1 MVGGEEA
8 SMERWVDLFWG
19 FEVVAK
25 LPTKKL
31 GEKKKRSRNGGDS
44 VSPVCIGCVEVKEA
58 RKEEDHGGRRWPA
71 SASLPV
77 QEPVLNSISNMDL
90 NISNLNQPSKDG
102 GGWLDQTDI

>member
-31 GEKKKRSRNGGDS
+31 GEKKK
-44 VSPVCIGCVEVKEA
+44 
-58 RKEEDHGGRRWPA
+58 EE
-71 SASLPV
+71 
-77 QEPVLNSISNMDL
+77 
-90 NISNLNQPSKDG
+90 
-102 GGWLDQTDI
+102 

>member
-31 GEKKKRSRNGGDS
+31 GEKKRG
-44 VSPVCIGCVEVKEA
+44 VEMEVIQCLLCA
-58 RKEEDHGGRRWPA
+58 
-71 SASLPV
+71 
-77 QEPVLNSISNMDL
+77 
-90 NISNLNQPSKDG
+90 
-102 GGWLDQTDI
+102 

>member
-1 MVGGEEA
+1 MQQ
-8 SMERWVDLFWG
+8 
-19 FEVVAK
+19 VVWELAAPTDRRK
-25 LPTKKL
+25 LIN
-31 GEKKKRSRNGGDS
+31 S
-44 VSPVCIGCVEVKEA
+44 
-58 RKEEDHGGRRWPA
+58 

>member
-31 GEKKKRSRNGGDS
+31 GEKKKRSRNEGGS

-58 RKEEDHGGRRWPA
+58 RKEEDHGGRRWP
-71 SASLPV
+71 
-77 QEPVLNSISNMDL
+77 DFGRRR
-90 NISNLNQPSKDG
+90 G
-102 GGWLDQTDI
+102 GGPAYFSDFWGFILCSSFVASSTS